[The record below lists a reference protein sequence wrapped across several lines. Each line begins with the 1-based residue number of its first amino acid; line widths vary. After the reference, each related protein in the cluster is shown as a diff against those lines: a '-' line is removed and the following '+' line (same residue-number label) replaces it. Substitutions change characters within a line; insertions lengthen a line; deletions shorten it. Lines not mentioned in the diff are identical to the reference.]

1 MNKYYNMDE
10 VIKKA
15 NSAPLTYFFFLSLSQ
30 ILNKKA
36 NK

>member
-15 NSAPLTYFFFLSLSQ
+15 NSAPLTYFFFP
-30 ILNKKA
+30 IFVTNIE
-36 NK
+36 